1 MKELRVE
8 TKIGTIIAKEVG
20 DQNYPAIG
28 IFFDNEVEEILLSIT
43 EVDQS
48 NVNQSNKETLLR
60 SFVYTDKEIDE
71 PTEEV
76 QFDKKIYVKTYSI
89 DLETLF
95 KSIEKE
101 KGSFPLGEKVAF
113 VNLTYGKIRKITD
126 PITEYYDFI
135 NRTGQIPC
143 MTGETCT
150 ILGITENFVSL
161 MEETE
166 KIPFRLSKEEFAI
179 ASSPIIE

>member
-1 MKELRVE
+1 MKELRVK

-48 NVNQSNKETLLR
+48 NVDQSNKETLLR
-60 SFVYTDKEIDE
+60 SFFYTNKEIDE

-76 QFDKKIYVKTYSI
+76 RFGKDFYTKSYSI

-101 KGSFPLGEKVAF
+101 KGSVSLGEK
-113 VNLTYGKIRKITD
+113 L
-126 PITEYYDFI
+126 
-135 NRTGQIPC
+135 
-143 MTGETCT
+143 
-150 ILGITENFVSL
+150 
-161 MEETE
+161 
-166 KIPFRLSKEEFAI
+166 LS
-179 ASSPIIE
+179 

>member
-1 MKELRVE
+1 MKELRVK

-48 NVNQSNKETLLR
+48 NKETLLR
-60 SFVYTDKEIDE
+60 SFFYTDKESDE
-71 PTEEV
+71 PTEKV
-76 QFDKKIYVKTYSI
+76 LFDKEFYAKSYSI

-101 KGSFPLGEKVAF
+101 KGSISLGEKVAF

-135 NRTGQIPC
+135 NRTEQIPC

-161 MEETE
+161 MEEKE

-179 ASSPIIE
+179 AGNPVVE